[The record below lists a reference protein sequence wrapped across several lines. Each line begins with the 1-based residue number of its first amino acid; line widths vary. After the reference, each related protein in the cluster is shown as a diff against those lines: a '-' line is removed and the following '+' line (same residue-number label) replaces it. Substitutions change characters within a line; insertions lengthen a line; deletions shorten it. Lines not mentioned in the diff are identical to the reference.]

1 MSIGANRFGKTA
13 VGPEPTSSELF
24 LYVPR
29 SRQIVPYNPDTTK
42 GYGIDGDLVPNPI
55 APASSDYFLYVPR
68 AHIIIPYGEIP
79 PPTDTDY
86 ILAEN
91 TFDIATEDGAFFIRL
106 ES

>member
-1 MSIGANRFGKTA
+1 MTIGVGRFGKMVA
-13 VGPEPTSSELF
+13 NIEPTSSEQF

-29 SRQIVPYNPDTTK
+29 SRQIVPYQADNTK

-68 AHIIIPYGEIP
+68 AHIIVPTGNV
-79 PPTDTDY
+79 PPTTTYY
-86 ILAEN
+86 ILAEDS
-91 TFDIATEDGAFFIRL
+91 FDIATEDGSSFLRL